1 MNSSVTVTLVTVN
14 TNVAQ
19 VKHHQR
25 DLPQGST
32 VHVQLKEIDSQQVIK
47 VIMKM
52 TFLSSSNFST
62 FHEMANYFQLS
73 KSILLKQRF

>member
-14 TNVAQ
+14 TNITQ

-32 VHVQLKEIDSQQVIK
+32 VQVQLKEIDSQQVIE
-47 VIMKM
+47 VITNT
-52 TFLSSSNFST
+52 TFLPSSNFSP
-62 FHEMANYFQLS
+62 FHEMSNYFQLS
-73 KSILLKQRF
+73 KSVLLKQSF